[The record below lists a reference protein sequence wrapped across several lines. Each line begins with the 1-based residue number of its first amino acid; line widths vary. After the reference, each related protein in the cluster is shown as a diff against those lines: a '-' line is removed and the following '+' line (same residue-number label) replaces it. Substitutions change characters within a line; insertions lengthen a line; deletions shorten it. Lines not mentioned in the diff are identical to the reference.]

1 MKKKQYVVFDFDGTL
16 ADTLDLVFNI
26 FNGFAHEYQFK
37 PVTWE
42 DKENI
47 RSKKPQELLKIY
59 GISYLRL
66 FTLILRIRKELA
78 HHIRDTKLVEEM
90 RDSLVALRNAGYRM
104 GILTSNSKENVSR
117 FLGYQSLAGL
127 FDFIYSGNSLFGKD
141 KVLRRMLERENIP
154 SESMVYVG
162 DETRDIEACKKIGIP
177 VIAVSWGLNRRE
189 LLASLHPEQLADH
202 PRQLLPLLQRIFCA
216 KTEDPGIAFS

>member
-117 FLGYQSLAGL
+117 FLGTNRSPGFLISSTAGTVCLARTR
-127 FDFIYSGNSLFGKD
+127 FSG
-141 KVLRRMLERENIP
+141 
-154 SESMVYVG
+154 
-162 DETRDIEACKKIGIP
+162 ACWSG
-177 VIAVSWGLNRRE
+177 
-189 LLASLHPEQLADH
+189 
-202 PRQLLPLLQRIFCA
+202 RIFLPKVWFMWGMRPA
-216 KTEDPGIAFS
+216 ISKPVKKSEFR